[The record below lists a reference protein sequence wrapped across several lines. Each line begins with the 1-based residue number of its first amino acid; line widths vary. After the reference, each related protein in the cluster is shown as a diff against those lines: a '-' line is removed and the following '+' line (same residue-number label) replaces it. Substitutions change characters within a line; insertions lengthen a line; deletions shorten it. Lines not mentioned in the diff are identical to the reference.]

1 MVRIWGRTRLIP
13 RRCDKYN
20 TNMESQDRKS
30 LLHGQMTFWDL
41 NDIDFV
47 GSEAQFGP
55 DSLPDQMSPKYLS
68 SIQVPGT

>member
-1 MVRIWGRTRLIP
+1 
-13 RRCDKYN
+13 
-20 TNMESQDRKS
+20 MESQDRKS
-30 LLHGQMTFWDL
+30 LLHGQMTFLDL